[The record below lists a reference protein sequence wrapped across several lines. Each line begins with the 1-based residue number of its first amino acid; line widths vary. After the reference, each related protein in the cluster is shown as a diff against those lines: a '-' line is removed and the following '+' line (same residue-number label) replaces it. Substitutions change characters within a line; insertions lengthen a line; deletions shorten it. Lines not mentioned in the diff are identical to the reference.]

1 MSWLDALIRPDLRG
15 MAAYSSARTE
25 ADGFAPSI
33 SIDANEFPWP
43 PFGQTAASCAAN
55 RYPEP
60 QPAPLLARLAA
71 TWGVAAERLLIG
83 RGSDEGIDV
92 LLRLLC
98 QAGTDQIL
106 ICPPTYGMYKI
117 AAAIQGA
124 EALKVPLLADG
135 QLDLPAIL
143 QACTL
148 RTKLIFIPSPN
159 APMGHLMRRDDIL
172 ALCAARR
179 TQSLVVVDEAYIEFT
194 DEPTGLL
201 ASLETTPNLVVLR
214 TLSKAHALAGERVG
228 AVIGAPALILH
239 LRKILAPYPLTQTS
253 IRAALEALGPNGLV
267 QNAERRR
274 LLVAERERMAR
285 LLAQSPWIE
294 HVYPSA
300 ANFLLMRTTDAA
312 AVMQTLRRYG
322 ILARDRSGEIA
333 NAVRLSIGTP
343 AENNL
348 VLQAL
353 GVTVAES
360 AASLTPRLFSVHRG
374 TKETAIDVTVNLD
387 APHFL
392 NIDSGIGFFDH
403 MLAQI
408 ATHGGFGLEL
418 HCKGDLHIDQHHSIE
433 DCALALG
440 EALKAALGDKRGIA
454 RFGFIAPLDEALA
467 QVTIDLSGRPFCKF
481 DGVLPAPSVGGMSSE
496 MVPHFFHSLATALG
510 AALHVTVRGDN
521 AHHMTE
527 AAFKATGR
535 AMRQAFRR
543 EGQELPS
550 TKGVL

>member
-1 MSWLDALIRPDLRG
+1 M
-15 MAAYSSARTE
+15 
-25 ADGFAPSI
+25 
-33 SIDANEFPWP
+33 
-43 PFGQTAASCAAN
+43 
-55 RYPEP
+55 
-60 QPAPLLARLAA
+60 
-71 TWGVAAERLLIG
+71 
-83 RGSDEGIDV
+83 
-92 LLRLLC
+92 
-98 QAGTDQIL
+98 
-106 ICPPTYGMYKI
+106 
-117 AAAIQGA
+117 
-124 EALKVPLLADG
+124 
-135 QLDLPAIL
+135 
-143 QACTL
+143 
-148 RTKLIFIPSPN
+148 
-159 APMGHLMRRDDIL
+159 
-172 ALCAARR
+172 CAARR